1 MKKILLCILAAIS
14 MNIATTNAQSVSKQ
28 VAYSTAFESAMQTNI
43 GQLDTAS
50 SAAALI
56 NLANNFERIGNAEKT
71 KWQPFYYAAYCYT
84 AMAFLSPDKSK
95 IDFLADKAEVVLQ
108 QAQEIE
114 QNNSEISC
122 LFAMINSCR
131 IMVDP
136 ISRFQTKGKEVQAQL
151 AKAKQENIDNPRI
164 YLLQARMQLRT
175 PEGLGG
181 GRQLARES
189 AEIAVQKFKD
199 FKPENSIAPGWG
211 EQQAKSLL
219 DKINAQ

>member
-1 MKKILLCILAAIS
+1 MKKIFFYLVSVVAIGGAAK
-14 MNIATTNAQSVSKQ
+14 AQSVSKQ
-28 VAYSTAFESAMQTNI
+28 VAYSTAFESAMLSNI
-43 GQLDTAS
+43 RQLDTVS
-50 SAAALI
+50 SAAGFI
-56 NLANNFERIGNAEKT
+56 NVANNFERIGNAEKS

-84 AMAFLSPDKSK
+84 VMAFMSPDKSK
-95 IDFLADKAEVVLQ
+95 IDFLADKAESVLQ
-108 QAQEIE
+108 QAEAVE
-114 QNNSEISC
+114 KNNSEISC

-136 ISRFQTKGKEVQAQL
+136 VSRFPTIGKEVHAQL
-151 AKAKQENIDNPRI
+151 AKAKQENPNNPRI

-181 GRQLARES
+181 GKKPAKES
-189 AEIAVQKFKD
+189 IETAVLKFND
-199 FKPENSIAPGWG
+199 FKPENSIAPAWG

>member
-1 MKKILLCILAAIS
+1 MKKILLSVFAVAIMILVA
-14 MNIATTNAQSVSKQ
+14 NAQSVNKP
-28 VAYSTAFESAMQTNI
+28 VAYNAAFESAMQSNI
-43 GQLDTAS
+43 RQLDTTSTATGF
-50 SAAALI
+50 I
-56 NLANNFERIGNAEKT
+56 NLANNFERIGNVEKT

-84 AMAFLSPDKSK
+84 AMAFVSPDKSK
-95 IDFLADKAEVVLQ
+95 IDFLADKAEAVLQ
-108 QAQEIE
+108 QAEAIE
-114 QNNSEISC
+114 KNNSEISC

-136 ISRFQTKGKEVQAQL
+136 VSRFQTKGKEVQALL
-151 AKAKQENIDNPRI
+151 AKATQENPNNPRI

-181 GRQLARES
+181 GKNVARET
-189 AEIAVQKFKD
+189 AGIAILKFKE
-199 FKPENSIAPGWG
+199 FKPENSIAPNWG